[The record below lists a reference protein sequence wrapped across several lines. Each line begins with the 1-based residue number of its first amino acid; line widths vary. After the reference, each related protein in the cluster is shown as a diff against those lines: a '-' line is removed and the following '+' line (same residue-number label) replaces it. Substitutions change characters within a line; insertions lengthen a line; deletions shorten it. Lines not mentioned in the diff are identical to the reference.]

1 MKAYKLHQDLV
12 SKMLDES
19 IFIPS
24 FAVSFL
30 SQASSHVFPTIPICY
45 FSMNSDS
52 PSVSHIQAAAEEVAE
67 DAEEEEDSGSPF
79 TPPDSWKG
87 YPMWI
92 ISLPWYFAFT
102 YTIPP
107 CSSERWAKYYILS
120 FVMSI
125 AWIGAI
131 SWFMVEWA
139 AAVGCILHVPN
150 VVMV

>member
-1 MKAYKLHQDLV
+1 M
-12 SKMLDES
+12 
-19 IFIPS
+19 
-24 FAVSFL
+24 
-30 SQASSHVFPTIPICY
+30 
-45 FSMNSDS
+45 
-52 PSVSHIQAAAEEVAE
+52 EETPE
-67 DAEEEEDSGSPF
+67 DAEEEEDSSSPF

-92 ISLPWYFAFT
+92 LSLPWYLAFT

-107 CSSERWAKYYILS
+107 CTTERWAKYYIVS

-150 VVMV
+150 VVMVS